1 MSELL
6 KHYEVKLYDKDG
18 IINWNLPKD
27 IREKIGLE
35 DFNYFFLASSK
46 EEKHGMRHA
55 HFSLY
60 PTKYDKV
67 YLIEVKVPQIL
78 PDLLGKVLKLLKEEM
93 RCDILTSTG
102 FCTGEK
108 LTDCHFGVFFSAAN
122 IIDKK
127 ILIQGIKELE
137 NVEDVRIF
145 SHTCEG
151 CEEE

>member
-6 KHYEVKLYDKDG
+6 KHYEVKLYNKDG
-18 IINWNLPKD
+18 IINWNLPKE
-27 IREKIGLE
+27 IKKKIGLKNF
-35 DFNYFFLASSK
+35 DYFFLASSK
-46 EEKHGMRHA
+46 EEKHGTRHA

-60 PTKYDKV
+60 PTKYDTI

-93 RCDILTSTG
+93 RYDILTSTG

-108 LTDCHFGVFFSAAN
+108 LKDCHFGVFFSSAK

-127 ILIQGIKELE
+127 ALIQLIKELE

-151 CEEE
+151 CKEE

>member
-6 KHYEVKLYDKDG
+6 KHYEVKLYNKHG
-18 IINWNLPKD
+18 IINWDLPKD
-27 IREKIGLE
+27 IKEKIRLK
-35 DFNYFFLASSK
+35 DFEYFFLASSK
-46 EEKHGMRHA
+46 EEKHGTRHA
-55 HFSLY
+55 HLALY
-60 PTKYDKV
+60 PTRYDKV

-102 FCTGEK
+102 FCSGEK
-108 LTDCHFGVFFSAAN
+108 LTDCHFGVFFSTKN

-137 NVEDVRIF
+137 NVEDAKIF

-151 CEEE
+151 CKEE